1 VNHRPPQPARSSSAK
16 SRLDSAHLD
25 GSPPAPLVNR
35 RSSGAGGAVTVIDP
49 WLGRRARPFR
59 LPYRKNGCSITVND
73 RKTATTV
80 IATLTATRIPDDH
93 GCPLCATA
101 TMTGTCQR

>member
-1 VNHRPPQPARSSSAK
+1 MR
-16 SRLDSAHLD
+16 
-25 GSPPAPLVNR
+25 
-35 RSSGAGGAVTVIDP
+35 GAAVTVIDP
-49 WLGRRARPFR
+49 WVGRRARPI
-59 LPYRKNGCSITVND
+59 RKNGCSITVND
-73 RKTATTV
+73 WKTATAV